1 MLRQFLVVALLV
13 STCTNLRS
21 RDYLSIWLHLS
32 SNKRYQVSRL
42 YVYFAAVRGLKV
54 AVERSPG
61 NEILCFERPALQAL
75 LEERAVNF
83 FLLQQLSEPE
93 HHPSL
98 AEIQRMSPWITAH
111 VSICLPGEVLMR
123 PHLSALQTPTV
134 SAKQQKNV
142 RVDVRGERASP

>member
-21 RDYLSIWLHLS
+21 RNYLSIWVHLS

-42 YVYFAAVRGLKV
+42 YVYSVAVRGLKE

-61 NEILCFERPALQAL
+61 NEILWFECLALQAL
-75 LEERAVNF
+75 LEERAMNF

-93 HHPSL
+93 HHPSP
-98 AEIQRMSPWITAH
+98 AEIQHMSPWITAH
-111 VSICLPGEVLMR
+111 VSVCLPREVLMR

-134 SAKQQKNV
+134 SAKQQKKV
-142 RVDVRGERASP
+142 RVDMQGERAS